1 MAELFEESVAFINS
15 VPKNVNLPNDI
26 KLSLYKYYKQST
38 LGNCNIKEPSRF
50 KVTDR
55 KKYEAW
61 KSVENLN
68 REDAKKRYVEL
79 VKNGSLEIV
88 KNCNI
93 YKRNLVQVEKNKDS
107 KKKRNLKHK
116 KVDMNKTKSNENNN
130 KCNEENVEKNEHS
143 ISNDFENSNIENK
156 SNISICHINY
166 NDMSK
171 NLTETELHEVLNS
184 LEKCPP
190 NEDLRNI
197 WSHAVGVAN
206 EGFDNIQKE
215 LKTLIQKYLD
225 NDIDLGNGK
234 VQYNDIWKGIVLS
247 FCTTVGTEVVEYTN
261 NFLGLINR
269 EHTLDDILKF
279 INSFL
284 EDFKT
289 LKVKLHKEYEKD
301 LLKKIE
307 QTIAN

>member
-1 MAELFEESVAFINS
+1 MESKKSCSVFRFYRGDKNQKGKLYFISFKFLCLSIYMIGFYYIFLNNS
-15 VPKNVNLPNDI
+15 L
-26 KLSLYKYYKQST
+26 
-38 LGNCNIKEPSRF
+38 E
-50 KVTDR
+50 
-55 KKYEAW
+55 
-61 KSVENLN
+61 
-68 REDAKKRYVEL
+68 
-79 VKNGSLEIV
+79 NGSSEIV

-143 ISNDFENSNIENK
+143 ISNDFENSNIEIK

-197 WSHAVGVAN
+197 WINTFGFVKEDNGVNYDDGNLLYDSIWHQNIYSRFETVAN
-206 EGFDNIQKE
+206 NGVNYDDGNLLYDSIWHQNIYSRFE
-215 LKTLIQKYLD
+215 TVASE
-225 NDIDLGNGK
+225 K
-234 VQYNDIWKGIVLS
+234 VEYNDI
-247 FCTTVGTEVVEYTN
+247 F
-261 NFLGLINR
+261 F
-269 EHTLDDILKF
+269 
-279 INSFL
+279 
-284 EDFKT
+284 
-289 LKVKLHKEYEKD
+289 
-301 LLKKIE
+301 
-307 QTIAN
+307 

>member
-79 VKNGSLEIV
+79 NSLENGSLEIV

-171 NLTETELHEVLNS
+171 NLTETELHE
-184 LEKCPP
+184 
-190 NEDLRNI
+190 
-197 WSHAVGVAN
+197 
-206 EGFDNIQKE
+206 KE

>member
-1 MAELFEESVAFINS
+1 MESKKSCSVFRFYRGDKNQKGKLYFISFKFLCLSIYMIGFYYIFLNNS
-15 VPKNVNLPNDI
+15 L
-26 KLSLYKYYKQST
+26 
-38 LGNCNIKEPSRF
+38 E
-50 KVTDR
+50 
-55 KKYEAW
+55 
-61 KSVENLN
+61 
-68 REDAKKRYVEL
+68 
-79 VKNGSLEIV
+79 NGSLEIV

-171 NLTETELHEVLNS
+171 NLTETELHE
-184 LEKCPP
+184 
-190 NEDLRNI
+190 
-197 WSHAVGVAN
+197 
-206 EGFDNIQKE
+206 KE